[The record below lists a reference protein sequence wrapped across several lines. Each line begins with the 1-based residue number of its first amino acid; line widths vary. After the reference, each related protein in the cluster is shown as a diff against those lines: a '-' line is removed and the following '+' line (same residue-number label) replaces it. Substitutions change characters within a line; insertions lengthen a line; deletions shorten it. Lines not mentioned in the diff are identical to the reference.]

1 VDKMDNRNGNPLTH
15 KSYYNYC
22 YFYDETNLKV
32 GGHNYGK
39 IGFHIQHSD
48 NCFGL

>member
-32 GGHNYGK
+32 VRKARKYNGNK
-39 IGFHIQHSD
+39 T
-48 NCFGL
+48 

>member
-32 GGHNYGK
+32 GSN
-39 IGFHIQHSD
+39 FLLNDTTSS
-48 NCFGL
+48 